1 MRHVEFPVE
10 SVLSNFDDP
19 PGHGSE
25 GLGRRAFLSASA
37 ALVAA
42 PAMGLTTARAAAR
55 AVELPAAATQ
65 ASGQEVVVGPQIPV
79 ITNLKDDLALDLDG
93 IRVNVD
99 YLVDHGMVT
108 GKGVLLAA
116 GAGGDFDILTL
127 DERKQ
132 VARTIVET
140 ADGRVPVI
148 VGVQDS
154 NPDVSIE
161 LAKYSESIG
170 AYGVQMSPPY
180 YHVPS
185 DDDTLRLYRRLHD
198 ATARVGI
205 MVYNTWWHSYNI
217 PFDVMDQ
224 LVDLERVVAIK
235 WSHPGSPFNYAQG
248 VKRYAGVTSHTSGSR
263 SIRIVSAMFPPCI
276 GVDPKAWSSG
286 LRQTPTLTYGDLSL
300 LGCSEAPPSQPDQVS
315 GGANGAR
322 HALGSTPPA
331 GRGPVL
337 LSYLL
342 VGPVLT
348 LEPNQHFEMEAKVS
362 SAAGTLLWRSH
373 QLMPG
378 RVPLPVLAVAGERP
392 LEGLA
397 CALRKL
403 VPSL

>member
-19 PGHGSE
+19 PDHGSE

-185 DDDTLRLYRRLHD
+185 DDDVLRLYRRLHD

-248 VKRYAGVTSHTSGSR
+248 VKRYAGRVAVVDNAFMCVMTQLLGGHGFITHLATVWPEHELKIWDLATTGRHQEAMDLHSTDNYAWVAMRGKIGGRTSGESPIVKAAQELTGRPGGPSRQPSR
-263 SIRIVSAMFPPCI
+263 SLTSEERDELRGILRTI
-276 GVDPKAWSSG
+276 GV
-286 LRQTPTLTYGDLSL
+286 
-300 LGCSEAPPSQPDQVS
+300 
-315 GGANGAR
+315 
-322 HALGSTPPA
+322 
-331 GRGPVL
+331 
-337 LSYLL
+337 
-342 VGPVLT
+342 
-348 LEPNQHFEMEAKVS
+348 PNIA
-362 SAAGTLLWRSH
+362 
-373 QLMPG
+373 
-378 RVPLPVLAVAGERP
+378 
-392 LEGLA
+392 
-397 CALRKL
+397 
-403 VPSL
+403 

>member
-19 PGHGSE
+19 PVHGSK
-25 GLGRRAFLSASA
+25 LGRRAFLSASA

-55 AVELPAAATQ
+55 AAALPAAATQ
-65 ASGQEVVVGPQIPV
+65 ANGQEVVVGPQIPV

-93 IRVNVD
+93 IRINVD
-99 YLVDHGMVT
+99 SLIDHGMVT

-148 VGVQDS
+148 IGVQDS

-161 LAKYSESIG
+161 LAKYSESVG

-185 DDDTLRLYRRLHD
+185 DDDVLRLYRRLHD
-198 ATARVGI
+198 ATTSVGI

-224 LVDLERVVAIK
+224 LVALERVVAIK

-248 VKRYAGVTSHTSGSR
+248 VKRYAGRVAIVDNAFMCVMTQLLGGHGFITHLATVWPEHELKIWDLAQTGRHQEAMDLHSTDNYAWVAMRGKMGGRTSGESPIVKAAQELTGRPGGPSRQPSR
-263 SIRIVSAMFPPCI
+263 SLTSEERDELRRILRAI
-276 GVDPKAWSSG
+276 GV
-286 LRQTPTLTYGDLSL
+286 
-300 LGCSEAPPSQPDQVS
+300 
-315 GGANGAR
+315 
-322 HALGSTPPA
+322 
-331 GRGPVL
+331 
-337 LSYLL
+337 
-342 VGPVLT
+342 
-348 LEPNQHFEMEAKVS
+348 PN
-362 SAAGTLLWRSH
+362 
-373 QLMPG
+373 
-378 RVPLPVLAVAGERP
+378 VA
-392 LEGLA
+392 
-397 CALRKL
+397 
-403 VPSL
+403 

>member
-19 PGHGSE
+19 TDHRSE

-37 ALVAA
+37 ALVGA

-55 AVELPAAATQ
+55 AVELPVAATQ
-65 ASGQEVVVGPQIPV
+65 ANGQDVVVGPQIPV

-99 YLVDHGMVT
+99 YLIDHGMVT
-108 GKGVLLAA
+108 GKGILLAA

-148 VGVQDS
+148 IGVQDS
-154 NPDVSIE
+154 NPAVSIE
-161 LAKYSESIG
+161 LAKYSESVG

-185 DDDTLRLYRRLHD
+185 DDDVLRLYRRLHD
-198 ATARVGI
+198 ATTSVGI

-224 LVDLERVVAIK
+224 LVAIERVVAIK

-248 VKRYAGVTSHTSGSR
+248 VKRYAGRVAVVDNAFMCVMTQLLGGHGFITHLATVWPEHELKIWDLAQTGRHQEAMDLHSTDNYAWVAMRGKMGGRTSGESPIVKAAQELTGRPGGPSRQPSR
-263 SIRIVSAMFPPCI
+263 SLTSEERDELRRILRAI
-276 GVDPKAWSSG
+276 GV
-286 LRQTPTLTYGDLSL
+286 
-300 LGCSEAPPSQPDQVS
+300 
-315 GGANGAR
+315 
-322 HALGSTPPA
+322 
-331 GRGPVL
+331 
-337 LSYLL
+337 
-342 VGPVLT
+342 
-348 LEPNQHFEMEAKVS
+348 PN
-362 SAAGTLLWRSH
+362 
-373 QLMPG
+373 
-378 RVPLPVLAVAGERP
+378 VA
-392 LEGLA
+392 
-397 CALRKL
+397 
-403 VPSL
+403 